1 MSSMS
6 KIQKKHIDHL
16 AELARL
22 ALTSHQKELF
32 SRQLSAILD
41 HVDQLKKVDVK
52 GVEPI
57 SQVTG
62 LTNVL
67 RGDEDQIGLETLDRI
82 EALKNAVEQEKG
94 YVKTRSIF
102 G

>member
-1 MSSMS
+1 MP
-6 KIQKKHIDHL
+6 KIQKKQINHL
-16 AELARL
+16 ADLARL
-22 ALTSHQKELF
+22 ALTNQEKNLF
-32 SRQLSAILD
+32 TRQLSAILD
-41 HVDQLKKVDVK
+41 HVSQLKKVDVQ

-62 LTNVL
+62 LDNVL
-67 RGDEDQIGLETLDRI
+67 RNDEDQIGLETLDRI
-82 EALKNAVEQEKG
+82 EALKNAVNREKG